1 MIVKANYKDK
11 DHDYFRDKTTAEK
24 IADQVKRHYGDIFEC
39 DDELAEERIK
49 KGLVKKATKKE
60 EKEYYDSIDTVDEDD
75 LKPIDDKSKEGNTED
90 DGKTDNN
97 ESDLSKNDD
106 ESTEIK
112 LLEECTMEE
121 LIQIAE
127 DENIELSYPKD
138 DTAQDVIIET
148 INRVRAERL
157 EQSNGGE
164 NNEE

>member
-11 DHDYFRDKTTAEK
+11 EYDYFRDKTTAEK

-75 LKPIDDKSKEGNTED
+75 LKPIEDNSKEGNTGDNE
-90 DGKTDNN
+90 KNDNN

-112 LLEECTMEE
+112 SLEECTRKE
-121 LIQIAE
+121 LIDIAFKE
-127 DENIELSYPKD
+127 DICIDEQMSEEQL
-138 DTAQDVIIET
+138 IET
-148 INRVRAERL
+148 INKVLAERL
-157 EQSNGGE
+157 KQSNGGE
-164 NNEE
+164 E

>member
-49 KGLVKKATKKE
+49 KGLVKKASKKE
-60 EKEYYDSIDTVDEDD
+60 EKEYYDSIDTIDEDD
-75 LKPIDDKSKEGNTED
+75 LKHTDDNSKEGNTED
-90 DGKTDNN
+90 NEKNDSN
-97 ESDLSKNDD
+97 ESDLSKNGD

-112 LLEECTMEE
+112 SFLEDCTREE
-121 LIQIAE
+121 LIDIAFKE
-127 DENIELSYPKD
+127 DICIDEQMSEEQL
-138 DTAQDVIIET
+138 IET
-148 INRVRAERL
+148 ISKVRAERK
-157 EQSNGGE
+157 EQSNVGE

>member
-11 DHDYFRDKTTAEK
+11 DYDYFRDKSTAEK

-60 EKEYYDSIDTVDEDD
+60 EKEYYDSIDTIDEDD
-75 LKPIDDKSKEGNTED
+75 LKTTDDKSKEGNTED
-90 DGKTDNN
+90 NGKTDNN
-97 ESDLSKNDD
+97 ENDLSKNND

-121 LIQIAE
+121 LIKIAE

-138 DTAQDVIIET
+138 DIAQDVIIEA
-148 INRVRAERL
+148 INRVRTERL

-164 NNEE
+164 E

>member
-1 MIVKANYKDK
+1 MIVKSLKRFGDI
-11 DHDYFRDKTTAEK
+11 TTGATYAE
-24 IADQVKRHYGDIFEC
+24 QVKIEEGKIFEC
-39 DDELAEERIK
+39 DDQLAEERIK

-97 ESDLSKNDD
+97 DSDLSKNDD

-112 LLEECTMEE
+112 SLEECTMEE

-157 EQSNGGE
+157 GQSNGGE